1 MAGVIEQRDA
11 VRAASYVRMSTE
23 HQRYSVYNQADGIA
37 AYASEHNL
45 DLVKTYADEGRSGLT
60 IKGRPGL
67 KRLIADVQTR
77 PVGFEVLLVYD
88 VSRWGRF
95 QDTDES
101 AFYEFLCRSNGV
113 RVVYCAEPFDN
124 DGSPLSTILKSVKRA
139 MAAEF
144 SRELS
149 DKVFKGQ
156 CRVVRLGFRQGG
168 AAGFGL
174 RRQVVDASGAGKAIL
189 KPGERKSVQSDRCIL
204 VPGPQEEVATVQRI
218 FKLFLAGAGE
228 TAIAERLNQEGKLTE
243 RGVQWTNQVIHRI
256 LTNEKYLGHN
266 VFNRRS
272 RKLKRPTVCNPPETW
287 VRADDVYEPLVS
299 SKTFARA
306 QALIGKRKNA
316 RRYSDLELMGAL
328 KRLHR
333 EVGFIS
339 EGLLRERYDMPSGNT
354 YRRRF
359 GDLHQAFQLAGLKPF
374 RDYGFLGLIAA
385 TRALRPTLIGEVMEG
400 FEAAGASVELR
411 PPGNLLTV
419 DKAVSVAVHVATWS
433 ATRNGHDKWTV
444 RTVRWAQADVTL
456 VIRLDPGTRGPLDYF
471 ILPKAAATGD
481 LVNLNRRR
489 IAQLD
494 EYRFDDLTA
503 LYALVTRSRQGGEA
517 AGPLAADLRPW
528 A

>member
-1 MAGVIEQRDA
+1 MATVIDHSNA

-23 HQRYSVYNQADGIA
+23 HQRYSVHNQADGIA
-37 AYASEHNL
+37 AYASEHSL

-67 KRLIADVQTR
+67 KRLITDVQTR
-77 PVGFEVLLVYD
+77 PIGFEVLLVYD

-149 DKVFKGQ
+149 EKVFRGQ
-156 CRVVRLGFRQGG
+156 CRVVRMGFRQGG
-168 AAGFGL
+168 AAGYGL
-174 RRQVVDASGAGKAIL
+174 RHQVMSDSGAPKAVL
-189 KPGERKSVQSDRCIL
+189 KAGERKSVQSDRCIL
-204 VPGPQEEVATVQRI
+204 VPGPPEEVATVQRI

-228 TAIAERLNQEGKLTE
+228 TAIADRLNREGMLTE
-243 RGVQWTNQVIHRI
+243 RGVQWTNHVVHRI
-256 LTNEKYLGHN
+256 LTNEKYVGHN
-266 VFNRRS
+266 VFNRKS

-299 SKTFARA
+299 PKTFARA
-306 QALIGKRKNA
+306 QVVIGQRKNA
-316 RRYSDLELMGAL
+316 RRYSDLELIGAL

-339 EGLLRERYDMPSGNT
+339 EGLLREQYDMPSGNT

-359 GDLHQAFQLAGLKPF
+359 GDLREAFQLAGLKPF

-385 TRALRPTLIGEVMEG
+385 TRALRPTLIGEIMEG
-400 FEAAGASVELR
+400 FETVGASVELR
-411 PPGNLLTV
+411 PPGNLLIVNKT
-419 DKAVSVAVHVATWS
+419 ATVAVHVATWS
-433 ATRNGHDKWTV
+433 RTRNGHDQWTV
-444 RTVRWAQADVTL
+444 RTVRWVQADFTL
-456 VIRLDPGTRGPLDYF
+456 VIRMDREAQGPLDYF
-471 ILPKAAATGD
+471 ILPKTAATGD
-481 LVNLNRRR
+481 LVHLNRRR
-489 IAQLD
+489 VAELD
-494 EYRFDDLTA
+494 AYRFDDLAA
-503 LYALVTRSRQGGEA
+503 LYVLGSGAEA
-517 AGPLAADLRPW
+517 PCNPGDAPHARA
-528 A
+528 